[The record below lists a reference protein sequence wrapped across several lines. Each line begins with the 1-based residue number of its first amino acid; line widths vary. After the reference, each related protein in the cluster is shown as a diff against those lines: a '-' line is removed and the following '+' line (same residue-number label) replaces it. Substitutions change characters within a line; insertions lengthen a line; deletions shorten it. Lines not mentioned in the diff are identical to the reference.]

1 MDDGTDRCSTMTTPS
16 ATTEGELQWTLA
28 AQLKVDEPID
38 ADPTETKG
46 GSGALVGGIIAV
58 LVLGGLGV
66 AFVLLRPRA
75 EDEDWFENSD
85 DDDDDEDYEDDNQ
98 SSPITKPSNSLDE
111 INSEDG
117 EISRNE
123 SPKERRPSLFDEV
136 DGRGEIEKFDTHEEE
151 IEEVEA
157 EGDAEGDEEESTPED
172 DGITVDEEGT
182 EWWEDEEGVWWHRED
197 GWEDWVVWED

>member
-1 MDDGTDRCSTMTTPS
+1 MDDGTDRCSAMTTPS

-38 ADPTETKG
+38 ADPTENKG

-66 AFVLLRPRA
+66 AFVLLRPRG
-75 EDEDWFENSD
+75 EDEDWFE
-85 DDDDDEDYEDDNQ
+85 DYEDDEDDEDDDQ

-123 SPKERRPSLFDEV
+123 PPKERRSSLFDEF
-136 DGRGEIEKFDTHEEE
+136 DGRGEIKELDTHEEE

-157 EGDAEGDEEESTPED
+157 EDKEEVEAEAED